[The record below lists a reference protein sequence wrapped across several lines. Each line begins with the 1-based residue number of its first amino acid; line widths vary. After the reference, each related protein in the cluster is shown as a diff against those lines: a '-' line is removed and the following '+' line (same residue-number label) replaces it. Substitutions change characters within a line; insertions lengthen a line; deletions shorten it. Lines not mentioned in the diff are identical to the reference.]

1 MARRPAATHR
11 LNNHVTGRLQNRD
24 YLHFLVRLSFNHTKE
39 SRTADT
45 KRKKIRIETTP
56 KVMWGGWTQT
66 RWFFSIFTFSSAKE
80 TSGTSCTLQWK
91 RPSYSSLKSRRN
103 KDVHPPTPPTPQ
115 KKTHLP
121 FQCLLNSVVCDLRD
135 GEIENDTNTR
145 KRRRI
150 FRYGACGIKAL
161 QQRSQKN
168 RNLRNSCLQ
177 INTSREYT
185 ISC

>member
-56 KVMWGGWTQT
+56 KVMWCGWTQT
-66 RWFFSIFTFSSAKE
+66 RWIFSIFTFSSAKE

-103 KDVHPPTPPTPQ
+103 KDVHPPP
-115 KKTHLP
+115 KKRHLP
-121 FQCLLNSVVCDLRD
+121 FQCLLTCVVCDLRD
-135 GEIENDTNTR
+135 GEIENDTNTF
-145 KRRRI
+145 KLRRI

-161 QQRSQKN
+161 QRRSQTKKTG
-168 RNLRNSCLQ
+168 
-177 INTSREYT
+177 TSAT
-185 ISC
+185 AVCK